1 MFRYSILI
9 QFAKTDAPPLAQHV
23 AVIHQAVEYYNQRS
37 RMALN
42 PKEIISCELK
52 DAGTLEVI
60 LESTN
65 QLQEATASK
74 ALRLFSQY
82 LVSDTT
88 PNNLSSY
95 VSNRR
100 LFKMSSSFLS
110 SDSGTAARMPPASQD
125 KEAPAFSSL
134 NTDEKLERIY
144 TMLEKILANQE
155 RSHD

>member
-9 QFAKTDAPPLAQHV
+9 QFARADAPPIAQHM

-42 PKEIISCELK
+42 PKEIVSCELK

-88 PNNLSSY
+88 PDNLGRF

-100 LFKMSSSFLS
+100 LFKMSSSFLC
-110 SDSGTAARMPPASQD
+110 SDPGTASAGQVTKAQS
-125 KEAPAFSSL
+125 FSSL
-134 NTDEKLERIY
+134 STDEKLERIY
-144 TMLEKILANQE
+144 TILEKILANQE
-155 RSHD
+155 RNHD